1 MFPITPQTI
10 RGASLVAVIILLYAG
25 RLTKGSSKE
34 TPDGLVFG
42 MKPLVLWTRIFAIPI
57 YFAIIAYPLLAQ
69 HQHIPVWLPIVL
81 VLAAALTAYQLPG
94 TILLTP
100 TAVVQRY
107 WFRGDRT
114 IQYHEVMAIQ
124 SIQAGRIT
132 RVLGDN
138 RTTIIHNT
146 AHSAA
151 EQFRTELVR
160 RTNKRITT

>member
-1 MFPITPQTI
+1 MLPVSPQTI

-25 RLTKGSSKE
+25 RLTKGSAKE

-42 MKPLVLWTRIFAIPI
+42 MKPLVLWTRIIAIPL
-57 YFAIIAYPLLAQ
+57 YFAIIVYPLVMQ
-69 HQHIPVWLPIVL
+69 HRQVPVWLPIVL
-81 VLAAALTAYQLPG
+81 LLAAALTAYQLPG

-100 TAVVQRY
+100 TAVVQRF
-107 WFRGDRT
+107 WLRADKT

-138 RTTIIHNT
+138 RTTVLHNT
-146 AHSAA
+146 AHSDA
-151 EQFRTELVR
+151 ERFRAELER
-160 RTNKRITT
+160 RTNKRVTI